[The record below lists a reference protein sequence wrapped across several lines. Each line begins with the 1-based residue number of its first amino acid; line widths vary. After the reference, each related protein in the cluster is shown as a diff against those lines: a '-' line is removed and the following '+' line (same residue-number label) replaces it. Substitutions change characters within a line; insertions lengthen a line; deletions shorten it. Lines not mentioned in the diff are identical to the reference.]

1 MVKLAWC
8 LVVVAILAVAI
19 ALAVQPAAA
28 QGQMQ
33 MAQQGQPAG
42 QPPAA
47 GEYPNV
53 GGLRPFAAESN
64 YMSLPGYLRW
74 QVFMEQKVWL
84 SVPEA
89 KRIVTEQS
97 GK

>member
-8 LVVVAILAVAI
+8 LVVVAIVAI
-19 ALAVQPAAA
+19 AVALAAQPAAA
-28 QGQMQ
+28 QTQE
-33 MAQQGQPAG
+33 QP
-42 QPPAA
+42 QAA

-53 GGLRPFAAESN
+53 GGVQPFLAASN
-64 YMSLPGYLRW
+64 FMSLPGYLRW
-74 QVFMEQKVWL
+74 QVFREQKVWL

-89 KRIVTEQS
+89 KRIVTEQG

>member
-8 LVVVAILAVAI
+8 LVVVAIVGI
-19 ALAVQPAAA
+19 VVALAAQPASA
-28 QGQMQ
+28 QEQGQTQMGQMQ
-33 MAQQGQPAG
+33 DQPA
-42 QPPAA
+42 AA

-53 GGLRPFAAESN
+53 SGLGPFAGESN

-74 QVFMEQKVWL
+74 MVFREQKVWL

-89 KRIVTEQS
+89 KRIVGEHT
-97 GK
+97 GG